1 MKYER
6 TSDIQADIETLAA
19 AFLNLK
25 EGETENVNNGDEE
38 LNLWVSFENGEY
50 AIDYDA
56 WSSLDR
62 TVYKRGLSKVA
73 TALEAAK
80 VVITVL

>member
-25 EGETENVNNGDEE
+25 EGEIENVDNYDEE

-50 AIDYDA
+50 TVDWEA
-56 WSSLDR
+56 WSSLDN
-62 TVYKRGLSKVA
+62 TLYNCGIKKVA